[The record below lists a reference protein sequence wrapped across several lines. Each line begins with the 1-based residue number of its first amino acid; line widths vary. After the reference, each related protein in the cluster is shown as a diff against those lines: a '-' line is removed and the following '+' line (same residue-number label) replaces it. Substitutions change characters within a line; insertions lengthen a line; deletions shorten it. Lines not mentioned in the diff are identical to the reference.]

1 MQFEALQRL
10 KSVEVPNDDVS
21 LNSQGKIQITR
32 FDSTTAAILG
42 VDNLLRNLGGFSGQM
57 RCYYRNVVVVTAQEV
72 LSSCD
77 DVAQHDGRTQRVE
90 NVFVVWV
97 QNEALRYPA

>member
-1 MQFEALQRL
+1 VQFEALQRL

-21 LNSQGKIQITR
+21 LISQGKIQITR

-57 RCYYRNVVVVTAQEV
+57 RCIFQSWKQLLQKYR
-72 LSSCD
+72 C
-77 DVAQHDGRTQRVE
+77 HDRARSVE
-90 NVFVVWV
+90 F
-97 QNEALRYPA
+97 L

>member
-1 MQFEALQRL
+1 M
-10 KSVEVPNDDVS
+10 
-21 LNSQGKIQITR
+21 
-32 FDSTTAAILG
+32 
-42 VDNLLRNLGGFSGQM
+42 
-57 RCYYRNVVVVTAQEV
+57 TAQEV

>member
-1 MQFEALQRL
+1 LTAQQPPFWESITYLETLVGFLARC
-10 KSVEVPNDDVS
+10 DV
-21 LNSQGKIQITR
+21 
-32 FDSTTAAILG
+32 
-42 VDNLLRNLGGFSGQM
+42 FSRVGNG
-57 RCYYRNVVVVTAQEV
+57 YYRNVVVVTAQEV